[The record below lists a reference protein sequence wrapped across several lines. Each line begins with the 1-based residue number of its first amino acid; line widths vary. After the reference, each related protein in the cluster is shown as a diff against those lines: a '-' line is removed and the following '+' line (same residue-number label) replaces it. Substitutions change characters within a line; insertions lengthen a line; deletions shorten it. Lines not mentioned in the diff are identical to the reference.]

1 MGKSIMANESIF
13 HNKYSQYPA
22 TAIRARQLG
31 EMYFF
36 TGKPCKRG
44 HVSLKYS
51 SSGNCALCI
60 SEKRGKVAF
69 NHKGGSSKRSP
80 ENQLL
85 ADEAHGNGFT
95 RYQSLTKCPQ
105 GHTVRFVTNN
115 NCVACSNA
123 TANKR
128 KEKAR
133 WARIYKEYGIT
144 QTDFNKML
152 QQQDNKCSICSCDIN
167 QQNTH
172 IDHCHNR
179 NIVRSLLCNR
189 CNQAIG
195 LLDENIHNFE
205 SAIKYLQRHLNEIA
219 TIPTR
224 INHPNI

>member
-1 MGKSIMANESIF
+1 MANQNIF

-22 TAIRARQLG
+22 TAVRARQLG

-44 HVSLKYS
+44 HIALKYS

-69 NHKGGSSKRSP
+69 NHIGKSSKRSL

-85 ADEAHGNGFT
+85 AEEAHSNGFT
-95 RYQSLTKCPQ
+95 RYQSLTKCPH
-105 GHTVRFVTNN
+105 GHTTRFVTTN
-115 NCVACSNA
+115 NCVECSDEIA
-123 TANKR
+123 QKR
-128 KEKAR
+128 KEKAK
-133 WARIYKEYGIT
+133 WARVYKEYGIT
-144 QTDFNKML
+144 QIDFNNML

-167 QQNTH
+167 KKNTH
-172 IDHCHNR
+172 IDHCHNHK
-179 NIVRSLLCNR
+179 IVRSLLCNR

-195 LLDENIHNFE
+195 LLDEKIHNFE
-205 SAIKYLQRHLNEIA
+205 SAVKYLQRHLNETA

-224 INHPNI
+224 INQSNI